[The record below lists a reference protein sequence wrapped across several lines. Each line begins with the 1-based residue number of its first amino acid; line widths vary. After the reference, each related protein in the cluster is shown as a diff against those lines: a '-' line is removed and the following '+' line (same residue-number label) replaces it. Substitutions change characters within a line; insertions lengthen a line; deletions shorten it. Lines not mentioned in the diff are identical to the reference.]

1 MCRAAGSPGAPHGK
15 RCNLSQHKRDAAQQ
29 RRRENRAIAQQI
41 NRWAKDAGRAEEL
54 AALQAARKPV
64 NEVKEW
70 AQRAGAPTSVYARAA
85 GPAKKGWAARA
96 EKVDAQVQPPSAAA
110 RAESRRY
117 QPAPVARKKDPVS
130 REQSPAE
137 RAEAARRSLEAQERE
152 ELTGQFGA
160 EEAERIQRLRARQ
173 GSDEQEQQL
182 LATHEAHENTSSY
195 LGGVNDVKQ
204 LRYSDGTIGYFK
216 GYDDIDSETAEAY
229 GHDSPYLQPTHEVAA
244 SQFAQALGPRYGA
257 LVPPAVIAEYDGQWG
272 SIAYGVP
279 GRPVRTMAQLNKLNE
294 HSSQASDLAFF
305 DCLIGQVD
313 RHGGNVLMDRRGISA
328 IDHGFAFTDGVGGVN
343 ASLFAMARSKN
354 SADAQLTNDERQVL
368 NRFLD
373 SDDGLGLRGTIQD
386 DRFFEVRRRAK
397 LMLTKGRVFALEELY
412 R

>member
-1 MCRAAGSPGAPHGK
+1 MCRAAGSPGAPHGR

-41 NRWAKDAGRAEEL
+41 NRWAKDAGRGDEL

-64 NEVKEW
+64 NEIKEW
-70 AQRAGAPTSVYARAA
+70 AEAAGAPTAVYARAA
-85 GPAKKGWAARA
+85 APAKKGWAARA
-96 EKVDAQVQPPSAAA
+96 EKVDAAAQAVPSAQ
-110 RAESRRY
+110 RPQPQR
-117 QPAPVARKKDPVS
+117 PAPIARKKDPAV
-130 REQSPAE
+130 QTLSPAE

-173 GSDEQEQQL
+173 GADAQEQQL

-204 LRYSDGTIGYFK
+204 LRYNDGTIGYFK
-216 GYDDIDSETAEAY
+216 GYDDIDSSTALAY
-229 GHDSPYLQPTHEVAA
+229 GHNSSYLQPTHEVAA

-272 SIAYGVP
+272 SISYGVP
-279 GRPVRTMAQLNKLNE
+279 GQPVRTMPQLSKLNE

-354 SADAQLTNDERQVL
+354 SADARLTPEERQVL
-368 NRFLD
+368 QRFLD
-373 SDDGLGLRGTIQD
+373 SGDGLGLRGTIQD